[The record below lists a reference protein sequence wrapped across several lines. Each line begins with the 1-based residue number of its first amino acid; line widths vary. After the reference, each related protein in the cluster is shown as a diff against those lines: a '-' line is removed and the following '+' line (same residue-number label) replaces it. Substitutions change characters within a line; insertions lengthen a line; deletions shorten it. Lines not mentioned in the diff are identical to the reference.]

1 MQIALTALVTILV
14 GALTLVVGQIIVRGA
29 VEPALDLKRLIGTI
43 AHDLDFYAN
52 RFSLATHDEQQ
63 EWRDRFRKYACSL
76 REKLTV
82 IIWYPILGVFFNYRQ
97 RMPFGKQPSV
107 NRVLKSSSRTAV
119 GAFTR
124 RQIKELLRIKT

>member
-1 MQIALTALVTILV
+1 
-14 GALTLVVGQIIVRGA
+14 
-29 VEPALDLKRLIGTI
+29 
-43 AHDLDFYAN
+43 
-52 RFSLATHDEQQ
+52 
-63 EWRDRFRKYACSL
+63 
-76 REKLTV
+76 
-82 IIWYPILGVFFNYRQ
+82 LGVFFNYRQ